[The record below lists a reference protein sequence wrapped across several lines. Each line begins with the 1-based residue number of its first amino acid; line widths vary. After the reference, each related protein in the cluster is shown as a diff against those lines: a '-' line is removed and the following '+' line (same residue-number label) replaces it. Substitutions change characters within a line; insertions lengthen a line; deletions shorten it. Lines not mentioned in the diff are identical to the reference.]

1 MNNKY
6 SDNLVNEFISPD
18 VLAML
23 DKDIMEKRFM
33 MPLSYDKDNHVLTV
47 VTSHFE
53 DNFMDMSIILAL
65 VRKNYSDVERIDFLS
80 CDYNNFTTGSVAHA
94 SSSSPFGFLVD
105 ASALPTGN
113 MNMPSGIAAPTP
125 PDVPSMPGGLPGS
138 SGGELVVLGVLPPD
152 VVIISRGGKSITA
165 RTGQNTEFGTI
176 GTVTMKGAYVNG
188 AFIAQR

>member
-1 MNNKY
+1 MKKISITAQLAAYTVSMLMGFGTFAAWNYVSIPQEIQMNEIPVI
-6 SDNLVNEFISPD
+6 NLASLGIS
-18 VLAML
+18 
-23 DKDIMEKRFM
+23 
-33 MPLSYDKDNHVLTV
+33 
-47 VTSHFE
+47 
-53 DNFMDMSIILAL
+53 
-65 VRKNYSDVERIDFLS
+65 
-80 CDYNNFTTGSVAHA
+80 TGSVAHA

-105 ASALPTGN
+105 ASALPAGN

-125 PDVPSMPGGLPGS
+125 PDVPSMPGGSPGS

-165 RTGQNTEFGTI
+165 RTGQDTEFGII

>member
-1 MNNKY
+1 M
-6 SDNLVNEFISPD
+6 
-18 VLAML
+18 
-23 DKDIMEKRFM
+23 
-33 MPLSYDKDNHVLTV
+33 
-47 VTSHFE
+47 
-53 DNFMDMSIILAL
+53 
-65 VRKNYSDVERIDFLS
+65 
-80 CDYNNFTTGSVAHA
+80 
-94 SSSSPFGFLVD
+94 VD

-113 MNMPSGIAAPTP
+113 MNMPAGIAAPTP

>member
-33 MPLSYDKDNHVLTV
+33 MPLSYDKDSHTLTV

-65 VRKNYSDVERIDFLS
+65 VRKNYSDIERIDFLS
-80 CDYNNFTTGSVAHA
+80 CDYNNFTAGFNAHY
-94 SSSSPFGFLVD
+94 
-105 ASALPTGN
+105 
-113 MNMPSGIAAPTP
+113 
-125 PDVPSMPGGLPGS
+125 
-138 SGGELVVLGVLPPD
+138 
-152 VVIISRGGKSITA
+152 K
-165 RTGQNTEFGTI
+165 Q
-176 GTVTMKGAYVNG
+176 
-188 AFIAQR
+188 Q